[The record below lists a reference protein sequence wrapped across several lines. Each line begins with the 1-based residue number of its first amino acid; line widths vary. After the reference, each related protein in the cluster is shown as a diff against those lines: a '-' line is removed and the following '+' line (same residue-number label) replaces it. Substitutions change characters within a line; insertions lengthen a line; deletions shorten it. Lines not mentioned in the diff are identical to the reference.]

1 MARIAESSYELAGL
15 NRTPTDGLVLLPYCH
30 APLEV
35 GQVGSLLATPHVIM
49 AFKLKVSHFCAR
61 GHDVQSNKSRTFL
74 RLGAWRPGGRDTIQ
88 ARRHYPPVQGERGAR
103 IDYTIPVRQ
112 PFSCS
117 VVSVAVV
124 LLTLLFFLVLLS
136 LRRLLGRNSSH
147 PCQLSTP
154 TNPLT

>member
-15 NRTPTDGLVLLPYCH
+15 NRTPTDGLVLPYYH

-74 RLGAWRPGGRDTIQ
+74 RLGAWRPGGRAGVHNTSKT
-88 ARRHYPPVQGERGAR
+88 ALPTG
-103 IDYTIPVRQ
+103 T
-112 PFSCS
+112 
-117 VVSVAVV
+117 
-124 LLTLLFFLVLLS
+124 
-136 LRRLLGRNSSH
+136 GRTSEN
-147 PCQLSTP
+147 
-154 TNPLT
+154 